1 MIQQF
6 HIEVF
11 QVQIESKDLNSYL
24 YASVYH
30 STIQQPKG
38 GNNPSVYQINVEKKK
53 LCRHIMEYYPL
64 LKRNE
69 VLIYT
74 TTWLNFE
81 NFMLNEI
88 SQTQD
93 KYCMISLL

>member
-1 MIQQF
+1 
-6 HIEVF
+6 
-11 QVQIESKDLNSYL
+11 
-24 YASVYH
+24 
-30 STIQQPKG
+30 
-38 GNNPSVYQINVEKKK
+38 
-53 LCRHIMEYYPL
+53 MEYYPL

-93 KYCMISLL
+93 KYCMISLYKMLRIGKFINIEVD

>member
-1 MIQQF
+1 
-6 HIEVF
+6 
-11 QVQIESKDLNSYL
+11 
-24 YASVYH
+24 
-30 STIQQPKG
+30 
-38 GNNPSVYQINVEKKK
+38 
-53 LCRHIMEYYPL
+53 MEYYPL
-64 LKRNE
+64 IKRNE

-93 KYCMISLL
+93 KYYMISLL